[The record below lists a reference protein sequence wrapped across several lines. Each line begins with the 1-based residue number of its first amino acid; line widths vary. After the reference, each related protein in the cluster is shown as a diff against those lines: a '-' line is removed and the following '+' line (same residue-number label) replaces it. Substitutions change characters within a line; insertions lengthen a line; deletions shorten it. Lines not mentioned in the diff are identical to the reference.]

1 MVTPS
6 SQLDPSKR
14 QIQVS
19 LKTSQMLFY
28 VYVELDGIGFMTD
41 AFLLLFFLNSLDTNL
56 DQQL

>member
-6 SQLDPSKR
+6 SQLDPSRR

-19 LKTSQMLFY
+19 IKLLKCYFY
-28 VYVELDGIGFMTD
+28 VYIELDGIGFMTD
-41 AFLLLFFLNSLDTNL
+41 AFLLHFFLNSLDTNP